1 MKKNSLKKLLA
12 YAFAVYASAAGLQ
25 ATGAGMGY
33 DTGLSFVKFPEFYRE
48 KYACSGGTI
57 SLMQENA
64 QREDA
69 VGGTLSVFL
78 GMEQIWNGDRGSHK
92 LAEGFGYQ
100 GNRLFTIKDTNALKP
115 ESNVLDLSNII
126 ASYNPAMDANGVLSS
141 TNWNPVTDWGST
153 SVNLE
158 AKHRR
163 CFLDI
168 CYVQDL
174 GQFYEGLHFYVST
187 AAVHVR
193 NELKADFAQVT
204 APKYETAAYTT
215 GSATLGSATGSSL
228 TGVNTDAL
236 KGTVVSLGG
245 NTSVSSALDG
255 SKLSNG
261 LTPAKFFAGTE
272 GAIHNVNGQ
281 QKLSYGKIASGSQSE
296 VALNNIRMGLGLK
309 VVDSENASVCVKL
322 EGSIPTG
329 RELKGEYLLEPQAG
343 ERHFKLGGAAYANA
357 CFAEGSDYKA
367 CVHLGGLWHYAFK
380 RKANRL
386 PSCTKSAM
394 GQYSL
399 GFTTG
404 QTTDAQPIINI
415 IMDKVN
421 GNLEVKPGSTLN
433 ANAAACMEKGSL
445 VFDLGYNFHYTQ
457 DEKHDLAVA
466 LENVFALANNQASS
480 AKAQTGGAF
489 AAGTA
494 EQAVKLEDF
503 NFDAK
508 AAALHNIS
516 ASVGF
521 MCKDCNY
528 PSSINL
534 IGGYEFAHNRSRN
547 REVFSVTVKGCVCF

>member
-1 MKKNSLKKLLA
+1 
-12 YAFAVYASAAGLQ
+12 
-25 ATGAGMGY
+25 
-33 DTGLSFVKFPEFYRE
+33 
-48 KYACSGGTI
+48 
-57 SLMQENA
+57 
-64 QREDA
+64 
-69 VGGTLSVFL
+69 
-78 GMEQIWNGDRGSHK
+78 
-92 LAEGFGYQ
+92 
-100 GNRLFTIKDTNALKP
+100 
-115 ESNVLDLSNII
+115 
-126 ASYNPAMDANGVLSS
+126 
-141 TNWNPVTDWGST
+141 
-153 SVNLE
+153 
-158 AKHRR
+158 
-163 CFLDI
+163 
-168 CYVQDL
+168 
-174 GQFYEGLHFYVST
+174 
-187 AAVHVR
+187 
-193 NELKADFAQVT
+193 
-204 APKYETAAYTT
+204 
-215 GSATLGSATGSSL
+215 
-228 TGVNTDAL
+228 
-236 KGTVVSLGG
+236 
-245 NTSVSSALDG
+245 
-255 SKLSNG
+255 
-261 LTPAKFFAGTE
+261 
-272 GAIHNVNGQ
+272 
-281 QKLSYGKIASGSQSE
+281 
-296 VALNNIRMGLGLK
+296 
-309 VVDSENASVCVKL
+309 
-322 EGSIPTG
+322 
-329 RELKGEYLLEPQAG
+329 
-343 ERHFKLGGAAYANA
+343 
-357 CFAEGSDYKA
+357 
-367 CVHLGGLWHYAFK
+367 
-380 RKANRL
+380 
-386 PSCTKSAM
+386 M